1 MEIETLEADYFRGQA
16 HLCHKLADTARAT
29 KPLFIRL
36 VFLAQ
41 AYEEKAK
48 TADLAGQCAAYLG
61 HQPTPKFL
69 ANLMSIHV

>member
-1 MEIETLEADYFRGQA
+1 MEIETLDADFFRARA
-16 HLCHKLADTARAT
+16 HWCHKLADTARAA

-48 TADLAGQCAAYLG
+48 TADLADRQVTRGLKNAGPAYIVAVDG
-61 HQPTPKFL
+61 IT
-69 ANLMSIHV
+69 